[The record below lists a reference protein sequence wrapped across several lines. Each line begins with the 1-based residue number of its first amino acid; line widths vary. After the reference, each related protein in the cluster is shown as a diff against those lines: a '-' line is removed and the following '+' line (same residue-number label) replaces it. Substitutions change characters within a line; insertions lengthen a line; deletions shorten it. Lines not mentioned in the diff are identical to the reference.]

1 MAIPSLLDLLF
12 PPKCIICQK
21 LLPHGEVICP
31 DCARK
36 LPFTTAAQTRCKVD
50 FTEGCY
56 APFFYEE
63 PLRAA
68 FLRYKFQGRQHYAK
82 YFGKWMTDCLVGQDQ
97 TDFDLVTYAP
107 LSRLRRW
114 KRGYDQS
121 RLLAEE
127 IAAQLKLPLVP
138 TLVKAYRK
146 PLSQLEG
153 ERSVRAARIMG
164 AYSLRKGSDLSGK
177 RILLVDDITTSGATL
192 SECAQVLKQGGA
204 AEITC
209 VTLARKR
216 HQ

>member
-1 MAIPSLLDLLF
+1 MALPSLLDLLF
-12 PPKCIICQK
+12 PPKCVICQK
-21 LLPHGEVICP
+21 LLPHGEVICSE
-31 DCARK
+31 CARK
-36 LPFTTAAQTRCKVD
+36 LPFTTDAQTKSKVD

-68 FLRYKFQGRQHYAK
+68 FLRYKFRGYQHYARC
-82 YFGKWMTDCLVGQDQ
+82 FGKWMADCLIRQDQ
-97 TDFDLVTYAP
+97 TDFDLVTFAP
-107 LSRLRRW
+107 LSCLRRW

-127 IAAQLKLPLVP
+127 IAGQLALPLAV

-164 AYSLRKGSDLSGK
+164 AYTLYKGAAVKGK

-192 SECAQVLKQGGA
+192 SECAQVLKQAGA

-209 VTLARKR
+209 ITLAQKR
-216 HQ
+216 HK

>member
-1 MAIPSLLDLLF
+1 MALPSLLDLLF
-12 PPKCIICQK
+12 PPKCVICQK

-31 DCARK
+31 ECARK
-36 LPFTTAAQTRCKVD
+36 LPFTTDAQAKCKVD

-68 FLRYKFQGRQHYAK
+68 FLRYKFRGYEHYAHC
-82 YFGKWMTDCLVGQDQ
+82 FGKWMADCLIRQEQ

-127 IAAQLKLPLVP
+127 IAGRSKLPMAV

-146 PLSQLEG
+146 IG
-153 ERSVRAARIMG
+153 RAH
-164 AYSLRKGSDLSGK
+164 
-177 RILLVDDITTSGATL
+177 V
-192 SECAQVLKQGGA
+192 
-204 AEITC
+204 
-209 VTLARKR
+209 
-216 HQ
+216 